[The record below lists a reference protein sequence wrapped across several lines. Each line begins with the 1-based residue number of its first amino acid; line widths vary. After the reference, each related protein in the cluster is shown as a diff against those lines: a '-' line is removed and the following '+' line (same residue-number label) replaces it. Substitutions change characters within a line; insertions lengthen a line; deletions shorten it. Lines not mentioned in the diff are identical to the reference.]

1 MIPGRV
7 KPGGPCLNWL
17 EDRQGKETGQVTITT
32 HCDEPSDMEKGRPK
46 ARAGQ
51 ERHLEEG
58 PRELRLKE
66 RDRASLQEGW
76 HSRKKE

>member
-1 MIPGRV
+1 
-7 KPGGPCLNWL
+7 
-17 EDRQGKETGQVTITT
+17 
-32 HCDEPSDMEKGRPK
+32 MEKGRPK

-51 ERHLEEG
+51 ERQLEEG

-66 RDRASLQEGW
+66 RGRASLQEGW